1 MTTYEKNESL
11 LKAFGIPPSHE
22 EGVKD
27 EAKVAEQAEKDKVA
41 ENVRAILAR
50 LLVARSLRLAQLQTA
65 RDIYERA
72 GKDDPR
78 LYLFLAAMFLSEGQG
93 NAYMRVEKVQS
104 LLEEGGYLDD
114 PVRVGLVEKD
124 KKYEENPEQVKKEDY
139 TKFLDSVRGLLS
151 NIIWEV
157 MAQPF
162 DNDILIHEKVKD
174 ESRWY
179 FQRDKA
185 SVKEVSERLKK
196 FADKNKKL
204 IDEKKVIGDVSAE
217 LIKKASVFAGFPL
230 NDKQKEAL
238 LAASE
243 NRFTVI
249 TGRPGTGK
257 TTTVCAILRAL
268 FAAHPDWTEKDVALA
283 APTGRAAQRM
293 SEAVLDQCDGLVK
306 NKKETEDIVKKI
318 GNLKGSTIHRL
329 LGGYAPKW
337 QHHEKNKLEQ
347 EVVIVDETSM
357 VDIYLMHALI
367 AALKDDARLIL
378 LGDADQLPS
387 VDTGAVLGDLTT
399 IGLGAFVQKLEVCE
413 RAKGEVSEVAK
424 AINELPLNDGE
435 AAETIVKGW
444 RKIEGEALPCI
455 EQKVEVDGKSNDEE
469 KKDSRFEW
477 LCPKADIKKEDIQS
491 FYSKWMDGN
500 KLAAKADAIAE
511 TDDSLAGVKSKKSE
525 DLFKELNRRRILTLV
540 REGWYGVKE
549 ANAFLLKAAK
559 AFLLKE
565 AKAAAKVSG
574 DYLSMV
580 GVPIMVTHNTP
591 ERNLFNGDVGVT
603 VRGPHGMVVLFPRG
617 AKTIACPV
625 ALLPEHELAYAM
637 TVHKSQGSEFENVMV
652 VLPDDENH
660 PLLNRQIVYTGITRA
675 KKRAVVVGTE
685 GALTAALSRKIERD
699 TGVSL

>member
-1 MTTYEKNESL
+1 MTIEESNRRL
-11 LKAFGIPPSHE
+11 CLFGIPPRRRRNHE
-22 EGVKD
+22 EGIKN
-27 EAKVAEQAEKDKVA
+27 EDKVT

-50 LLVARSLRLAQLQTA
+50 LLAARSLRLAQLQTA

-93 NAYMRVEKVQS
+93 NAYMRVGKVPS
-104 LLEEGGYLDD
+104 LLKEGGYLDD
-114 PVRVGLVEKD
+114 YEKAGFDKDNQQFSEEVKEHFADIDWNRCAEPLLGDIIVREG
-124 KKYEENPEQVKKEDY
+124 EN
-139 TKFLDSVRGLLS
+139 
-151 NIIWEV
+151 
-157 MAQPF
+157 
-162 DNDILIHEKVKD
+162 
-174 ESRWY
+174 WY
-179 FQRDKA
+179 FQRNQA
-185 SVKEVSERLKK
+185 SVADVNKRLKA
-196 FADKNKKL
+196 FVDANKKMG
-204 IDEKKVIGDVSAE
+204 KMGDVADAVV
-217 LIKKASVFAGFPL
+217 KKAAQFNGFTL
-230 NDKQKEAL
+230 NKEQEKA
-238 LAASE
+238 LAAAAG
-243 NRFTVI
+243 NRFTII
-249 TGRPGTGK
+249 TGGPGTGK

-268 FAAHPDWTEKDVALA
+268 FAAHSDWTEKDIALA

-306 NKKETEDIVKKI
+306 NEKETEDIVKKI

-413 RAKGEVSEVAK
+413 RAKGEVSDVAK
-424 AINELPLNDGE
+424 AINGLPLNDE
-435 AAETIVKGW
+435 DAAKRMVNGW
-444 RKIEGEALPCI
+444 LPRQIQIEALPCT
-455 EQKVEVDGKSNDEE
+455 EQIDEGKS
-469 KKDSRFEW
+469 RFQW
-477 LCPKADIKKEDIQS
+477 LCPKADIKKDGIQELYRKWMSGSELAKKADDIQKS
-491 FYSKWMDGN
+491 D
-500 KLAAKADAIAE
+500 KA
-511 TDDSLAGVKSKKSE
+511 LGGVKSDASE
-525 DLFKELNRRRILTLV
+525 ALFKELNRRRILTLV

-549 ANAFLLKAAK
+549 ANAFLLK
-559 AFLLKE
+559 E
-565 AKAAAKVSG
+565 AKTAAGMRG

-652 VLPDDENH
+652 VSPNDEKH

-675 KKRAVVVGTE
+675 KKRAVIVGTE
-685 GALTAALSRKIERD
+685 KALTAALERKIERD
-699 TGVSL
+699 TGIALGGATEAGNKGTQGKK

>member
-1 MTTYEKNESL
+1 MTIEESNRRL
-11 LKAFGIPPSHE
+11 CLFGIPPRRRRNHE
-22 EGVKD
+22 EGIKN
-27 EAKVAEQAEKDKVA
+27 EDKVT

-50 LLVARSLRLAQLQTA
+50 LLAARSLRLAQLQTA

-93 NAYMRVEKVQS
+93 NAYMRVGKVPS
-104 LLEEGGYLDD
+104 LLKEGGYPDD
-114 PVRVGLVEKD
+114 YEKAGFDKDNQQFSEEVKEHFADIDWNRCAEPLLGDIIVREG
-124 KKYEENPEQVKKEDY
+124 EN
-139 TKFLDSVRGLLS
+139 
-151 NIIWEV
+151 
-157 MAQPF
+157 
-162 DNDILIHEKVKD
+162 
-174 ESRWY
+174 WY
-179 FQRDKA
+179 FQRNQA
-185 SVKEVSERLKK
+185 SVADVNKRLKA
-196 FADKNKKL
+196 FVDANKKMG
-204 IDEKKVIGDVSAE
+204 KMGDVADAVV
-217 LIKKASVFAGFPL
+217 KKAAQFNGFTL
-230 NDKQKEAL
+230 NKEQEKA
-238 LAASE
+238 LAAAAG
-243 NRFTVI
+243 NRFTII
-249 TGRPGTGK
+249 TGGPGTGK

-268 FAAHPDWTEKDVALA
+268 FAAHSDWTEKDIALA

-306 NKKETEDIVKKI
+306 NEKETEDIVKKI

-413 RAKGEVSEVAK
+413 RAKGEVSDVAK
-424 AINELPLNDGE
+424 AINGLPLNDE
-435 AAETIVKGW
+435 DAAKRMVNGW
-444 RKIEGEALPCI
+444 LPRQIQIEALPCT
-455 EQKVEVDGKSNDEE
+455 EQIDEGKS
-469 KKDSRFEW
+469 RFQW
-477 LCPKADIKKEDIQS
+477 LCPKADIKKDGIQELYRKWMSGSELAKKADDIQKS
-491 FYSKWMDGN
+491 D
-500 KLAAKADAIAE
+500 KA
-511 TDDSLAGVKSKKSE
+511 LGGVKSDASE
-525 DLFKELNRRRILTLV
+525 ALFKELNRRRILTLV

-549 ANAFLLKAAK
+549 ANAFLLK
-559 AFLLKE
+559 E
-565 AKAAAKVSG
+565 AKTAAGMRG

-652 VLPDDENH
+652 VLPDDEKH

-675 KKRAVVVGTE
+675 KKRAVIVGTE
-685 GALTAALSRKIERD
+685 DALKAALERKIERD
-699 TGVSL
+699 TGIALSGATEAGNKGTQGGK